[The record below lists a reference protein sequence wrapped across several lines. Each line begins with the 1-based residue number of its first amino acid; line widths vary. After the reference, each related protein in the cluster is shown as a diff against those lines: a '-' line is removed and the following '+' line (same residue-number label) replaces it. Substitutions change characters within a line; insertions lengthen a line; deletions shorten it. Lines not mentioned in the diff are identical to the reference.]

1 MIQIQEPSRSHV
13 NNDVIINQRL
23 SDFVRDR
30 FDSQQSGTTR
40 LSPIYVGDNGPLKN
54 NQDNSNTNNI
64 RLPETNE
71 AELNLRQN
79 QLVNETGKSSDQ
91 DNSEEYGIINENS
104 IVAGMSKC
112 TVSEENRTSVFDDSD
127 YDEVLDFMTSPS
139 PKTNEDGGAGGE
151 ASEANESTSS
161 KRSSATSATDS
172 VVSNSSAISTSGIES
187 GDDRPNPKYADLDI
201 AKILHTRKRI
211 HRTLYPS
218 QPTTTEEAK
227 VESHVNI
234 PSGKKKST
242 SMLKRHTH
250 YGTVGRRSK
259 SQTSSVNTRH
269 SSCSR
274 PSSTGESES
283 IDLSALQAGDYAT
296 FDPVRARRQT
306 TCVTNNAD
314 DAWFT
319 FDLNKSRTRSKE
331 SDS

>member
-139 PKTNEDGGAGGE
+139 PKTNEDGGAGGG
-151 ASEANESTSS
+151 A
-161 KRSSATSATDS
+161 KRM
-172 VVSNSSAISTSGIES
+172 NQ
-187 GDDRPNPKYADLDI
+187 RLPNDLPPLPQPI
-201 AKILHTRKRI
+201 PWFPILLLSPHPGLKAE
-211 HRTLYPS
+211 
-218 QPTTTEEAK
+218 TT
-227 VESHVNI
+227 
-234 PSGKKKST
+234 G
-242 SMLKRHTH
+242 
-250 YGTVGRRSK
+250 
-259 SQTSSVNTRH
+259 
-269 SSCSR
+269 
-274 PSSTGESES
+274 
-283 IDLSALQAGDYAT
+283 
-296 FDPVRARRQT
+296 
-306 TCVTNNAD
+306 
-314 DAWFT
+314 
-319 FDLNKSRTRSKE
+319 RTRNMRILT
-331 SDS
+331 